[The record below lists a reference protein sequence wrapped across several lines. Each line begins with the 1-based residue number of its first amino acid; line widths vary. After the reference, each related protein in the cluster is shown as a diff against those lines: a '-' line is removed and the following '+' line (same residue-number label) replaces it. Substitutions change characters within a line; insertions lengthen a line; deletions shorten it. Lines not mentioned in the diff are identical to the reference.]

1 MEKEYGGPG
10 DRAMRGR
17 SWLADEQRDL
27 YGRAGAVFTGDAD
40 QKERKKMKVACER
53 CNEIMNEN
61 KGIKIQW
68 SLFETIVLCN
78 KCYKELRG
86 WIYGEKEEAEK

>member
-1 MEKEYGGPG
+1 
-10 DRAMRGR
+10 
-17 SWLADEQRDL
+17 
-27 YGRAGAVFTGDAD
+27 
-40 QKERKKMKVACER
+40 MKVACER

>member
-40 QKERKKMKVACER
+40 QKGKKEMKEATAC
-53 CNEIMNEN
+53 M
-61 KGIKIQW
+61 W
-68 SLFETIVLCN
+68 
-78 KCYKELRG
+78 
-86 WIYGEKEEAEK
+86 